1 MATLIGFLL
10 LFIPLVAI
18 DSYSN
23 KEFDLSLSDNLK
35 KWRVAKYTAI
45 VIVFLYC
52 IHLLIN
58 GHEYV
63 VMDEYQN
70 TTYLEDWFNYY
81 LFPGLC
87 LAGIVYSKPAGYCLS
102 ESSSPYGRD
111 MKEDYA
117 FFIGWLGLIY
127 FTWVVFLESL

>member
-1 MATLIGFLL
+1 MATLIGFVL
-10 LFIPLVAI
+10 LFIPLVAM
-18 DSYSN
+18 DYYSH

-45 VIVFLYC
+45 LIVFLYC

-63 VMDEYQN
+63 IMDEHQN
-70 TTYLEDWFNYY
+70 TTYLEDWFR
-81 LFPGLC
+81 C

-102 ESSSPYGRD
+102 ESSSPYGTD

-117 FFIGWLGLIY
+117 FIIGWLGLLY